1 MPVRRVQRREVV
13 VRVLDLG
20 PVEDL
25 VAEPDEDVL
34 DLAADLGDQVE
45 VAARD
50 GVTGEGD
57 VDLLLGERA
66 VELAGA
72 KLFARPGRS
81 LLRFSSARSSTE
93 SSFAVR
99 SASVSLLRRP
109 RYATRASSSSCS
121 VAAPTIAAR
130 ASAR

>member
-72 KLFARPGRS
+72 QLLARPGGR
-81 LLRFSSARSSTE
+81 LLERRLRPVQLGALLDRERPS
-93 SSFAVR
+93 R
-99 SASVSLLRRP
+99 SAARR
-109 RYATRASSSSCS
+109 
-121 VAAPTIAAR
+121 
-130 ASAR
+130 SACCGGRG

>member
-1 MPVRRVQRREVV
+1 M
-13 VRVLDLG
+13 
-20 PVEDL
+20 
-25 VAEPDEDVL
+25 
-34 DLAADLGDQVE
+34 
-45 VAARD
+45 AARD

-72 KLFARPGRS
+72 QLLARAS
-81 LLRFSSARSSTE
+81 ATASSSAAFVRFSSARSSTE
-93 SSFAVR
+93 RSFAER